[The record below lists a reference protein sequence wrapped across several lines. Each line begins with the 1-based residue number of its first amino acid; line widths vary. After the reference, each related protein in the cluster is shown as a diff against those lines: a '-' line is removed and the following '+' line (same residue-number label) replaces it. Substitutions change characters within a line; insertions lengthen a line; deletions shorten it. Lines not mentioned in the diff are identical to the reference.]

1 LPDQIFPLLE
11 GESWREDLY
20 LFRTEG
26 VPLTDRMQSLLADMT
41 SDQQVRL
48 TTELEEGRQALIIS
62 NRQIVAGGLAA
73 LVVGVL
79 LAIITRAN
87 IATPIRRLT
96 GVAEKI
102 QSGDLNAQARVESRD
117 EIGILARTFNS
128 MTSQLKSTL
137 TQVRK
142 EKARADNLLNVVI
155 PLGVQLSSE
164 KDFNLLLERTVV
176 EAEAFCRASG
186 GLLYLRSDGD
196 LLKPVIARYATQG
209 VNPGGATVN
218 PVERD
223 AMLLA
228 GAVDCRETRYIP
240 AQAALTGRTLNLDLA
255 KEEVMPEYELAL
267 EISESSERLLSVLAI
282 PLKNNE
288 GYVLGVLELLNAKDP
303 ESGAPVAFDANL
315 QQMMESYSSLAV
327 AALEAY
333 IREQSL
339 RQEIQ
344 QLRIEIDEAK
354 RQQQVSEIVD
364 TDFFQDLQVR
374 ARAMRGRRRQS
385 LASE

>member
-1 LPDQIFPLLE
+1 
-11 GESWREDLY
+11 
-20 LFRTEG
+20 
-26 VPLTDRMQSLLADMT
+26 
-41 SDQQVRL
+41 
-48 TTELEEGRQALIIS
+48 
-62 NRQIVAGGLAA
+62 
-73 LVVGVL
+73 
-79 LAIITRAN
+79 
-87 IATPIRRLT
+87 
-96 GVAEKI
+96 
-102 QSGDLNAQARVESRD
+102 
-117 EIGILARTFNS
+117 
-128 MTSQLKSTL
+128 
-137 TQVRK
+137 
-142 EKARADNLLNVVI
+142 
-155 PLGVQLSSE
+155 
-164 KDFNLLLERTVV
+164 
-176 EAEAFCRASG
+176 
-186 GLLYLRSDGD
+186 
-196 LLKPVIARYATQG
+196 
-209 VNPGGATVN
+209 
-218 PVERD
+218 
-223 AMLLA
+223 
-228 GAVDCRETRYIP
+228 
-240 AQAALTGRTLNLDLA
+240 
-255 KEEVMPEYELAL
+255 
-267 EISESSERLLSVLAI
+267 VLAI